1 MICASHPFGHNS
13 GIDLHN
19 RMISPR
25 ALGHNKFLVICDK
38 QGKARWVWTGS
49 QNWTKTGLCTQ
60 TNNSVL
66 IDDSQLATDE
76 SAARDYWSIKP
87 LPRDDRKTGGA
98 ARFHGR
104 FCAPYFRAVGAR
116 TPAASREFSGISH
129 NATRLSPPLNEALA
143 DSWPKDCY
151 RRHCAQ
157 SFSVPDHNLFQ
168 WLHLEKGVFINC
180 YVTQSEVSSAET
192 PRGAP

>member
-1 MICASHPFGHNS
+1 
-13 GIDLHN
+13 
-19 RMISPR
+19 
-25 ALGHNKFLVICDK
+25 V
-38 QGKARWVWTGS
+38 RWVTISFLLSVTSRGKHDGCG
-49 QNWTKTGLCTQ
+49 QEAKTGRRRDSVRK

-116 TPAASREFSGISH
+116 TPAASRELSGISH
-129 NATRLSPPLNEALA
+129 NATRLSPPLNEVLA